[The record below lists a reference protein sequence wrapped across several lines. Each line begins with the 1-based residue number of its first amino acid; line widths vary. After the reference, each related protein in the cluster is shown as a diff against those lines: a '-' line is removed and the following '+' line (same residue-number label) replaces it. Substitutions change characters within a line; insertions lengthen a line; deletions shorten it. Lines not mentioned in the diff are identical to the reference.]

1 MTESGRPHDAIRPPP
16 SITTGTAMTS
26 PTAHT
31 SDRTDAAPPAP
42 VSAVLERSLT
52 HVGRTILRLDVPQ
65 HVLPDGVS
73 IGRTGYWLLVMVS
86 EQAPLRLSD
95 LAEQGELD
103 LSTISRQIR
112 DLVAAGLIARIPD
125 PADGRAALLSLTDQG
140 VAVLEAASESRRQML
155 ATVIAEWTDEERD
168 ALADGLLRLGTGLQH
183 LRDPQATDSR
193 TDDRQRTDTDE
204 GTR

>member
-1 MTESGRPHDAIRPPP
+1 
-16 SITTGTAMTS
+16 MTS
-26 PTAHT
+26 PTDHIAN
-31 SDRTDAAPPAP
+31 RPIAAPPAP

-65 HVLPDGVS
+65 DALPDGVS

-112 DLVAAGLIARIPD
+112 DLVAAGLIARTPD

-140 VAVLEAASESRRQML
+140 VAVLEAASESRRQVL
-155 ATVIAEWTDEERD
+155 ATAIAEWTDEERD

-183 LRDPQATDSR
+183 LRDSQTANSR
-193 TDDRQRTDTDE
+193 TADRQRTDTDE

>member
-125 PADGRAALLSLTDQG
+125 PADGRAALLSLT
-140 VAVLEAASESRRQML
+140 
-155 ATVIAEWTDEERD
+155 EWTDEERD